1 MNFSG
6 YETLKFAREGRVLRV
21 TIDGNGPMNPV
32 DDALHGELARVF
44 GEIQADGDSDVVVLT
59 GAGRAFC
66 AGGDMDWFQ
75 AMIDEP
81 ATFNAIVPD
90 AKRIIFSLLELEKP
104 IVCRLN
110 GAAAGL
116 GASVA
121 LLCDIIIADEGAK
134 IGDPHVAM
142 GLVAGDGGAII
153 WPQLVGYA
161 RAKEMLPTGEMMS
174 ARDAAAWGLI
184 NHAVPAAELDTK
196 TDEIVA
202 KLANGASRAIRWTK
216 TAMNIPLR
224 SLAANI
230 TDAAIAY
237 EILSQAHPDHQEAV
251 AAFRDKRRP
260 DFGKGSGSK

>member
-1 MNFSG
+1 MSFSG
-6 YETLKFAREGRVLRV
+6 YKTLKFARDGRVLRV
-21 TIDGNGPMNPV
+21 TIDGNGPLNPV
-32 DDALHGELARVF
+32 DDALHSELARVF
-44 GEIQADGDSDVVVLT
+44 TEIQGDAESDVVVLT

-81 ATFNAIVPD
+81 AKFCGIVPD
-90 AKRIIFSLLELEKP
+90 AKRIIFGMLELEKP

-121 LLCDIIIADEGAK
+121 LLCDIIVADETAK

-161 RAKEMLPTGEMMS
+161 RAKEMLLTGEMMS

-184 NHAVPAAELDTK
+184 NHAVPAAELDAK
-196 TDEIVA
+196 TDEIIA
-202 KLANGASRAIRWTK
+202 KLVNGATWAVRWTK
-216 TAMNIPLR
+216 TAINIPLR
-224 SLAANI
+224 TLAANI
-230 TDAAIAY
+230 TDAAVAY

-260 DFGKGSGSK
+260 NFAEG